1 MTTTTIK
8 TKQKRYKIECNIQC
22 RRAKF
27 QNKLNQV
34 QLYSLINSIIELSL
48 GSSDIIIGEKVAE
61 YDHPIEFCPK
71 QLQLLVIQ

>member
-8 TKQKRYKIECNIQC
+8 TKKRVQNKMLF

-34 QLYSLINSIIELSL
+34 QLYSLINIIELSL
-48 GSSDIIIGEKVAE
+48 GSSDIILSEKVAE
-61 YDHPIEFCPK
+61 YHHPIRSSH
-71 QLQLLVIQ
+71 VW